1 MLDIKFLRENPEIV
15 KENIKKKFQDA
26 KLPLV
31 DEAIEIDKK
40 SIEDMDYFLKE
51 NKELLEFYIKYKQLE
66 IANEK
71 LIKAYPEVENLNFQ
85 K

>member
-1 MLDIKFLRENPEIV
+1 
-15 KENIKKKFQDA
+15 
-26 KLPLV
+26 
-31 DEAIEIDKK
+31 
-40 SIEDMDYFLKE
+40 MDNFLKE